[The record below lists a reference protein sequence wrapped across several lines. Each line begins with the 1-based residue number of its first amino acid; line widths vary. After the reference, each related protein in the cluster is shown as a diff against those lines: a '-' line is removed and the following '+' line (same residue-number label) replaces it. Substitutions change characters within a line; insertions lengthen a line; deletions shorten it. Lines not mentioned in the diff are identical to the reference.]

1 MSTAAIKVKSI
12 SWLGSSA
19 SNLLAAEPTLIV
31 NGVSLGQGISKVRFQ
46 NLDGQTMMCP
56 ERSLVIVIEYR
67 DCLVP
72 KDVKEMIQKNK
83 LV

>member
-46 NLDGQTMMCP
+46 NLDGQKMMRP
-56 ERSLVIVIEYR
+56 ERPLAIVIEYR
-67 DCLVP
+67 DFLVP